1 MFENDR
7 TRRPTRIG
15 TERKLSVLT
24 EIMNE
29 HPSSKSLNSITML
42 SIVTNMDIPME
53 MKKQLMQMAGITD
66 VNEFDK
72 MASTFAEKNKD
83 VAQNMSNETIQPG
96 IAKKTS
102 PFQGMHA
109 NHTSSDHFLISG
121 NTTFLIT
128 FVNSFK

>member
-1 MFENDR
+1 ME
-7 TRRPTRIG
+7 
-15 TERKLSVLT
+15 
-24 EIMNE
+24 
-29 HPSSKSLNSITML
+29 
-42 SIVTNMDIPME
+42 IPME

-83 VAQNMSNETIQPG
+83 VAQNMSNATVQSG

-109 NHTSSDHFLISG
+109 NIL
-121 NTTFLIT
+121 
-128 FVNSFK
+128 